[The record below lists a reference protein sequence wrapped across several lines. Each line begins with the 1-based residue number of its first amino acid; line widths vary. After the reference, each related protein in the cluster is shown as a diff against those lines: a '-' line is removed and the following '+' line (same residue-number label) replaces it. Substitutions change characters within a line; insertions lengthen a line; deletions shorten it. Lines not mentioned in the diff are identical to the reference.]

1 MRCTSLV
8 QDPVWQK
15 SLATLEKKKKQRYLN
30 HNNLEII
37 KKGKIDVSNLNQHSL
52 LSKNK

>member
-15 SLATLEKKKKQRYLN
+15 SLATLGTKQRYLN
-30 HNNLEII
+30 QNNLGIFENE
-37 KKGKIDVSNLNQHSL
+37 K
-52 LSKNK
+52 